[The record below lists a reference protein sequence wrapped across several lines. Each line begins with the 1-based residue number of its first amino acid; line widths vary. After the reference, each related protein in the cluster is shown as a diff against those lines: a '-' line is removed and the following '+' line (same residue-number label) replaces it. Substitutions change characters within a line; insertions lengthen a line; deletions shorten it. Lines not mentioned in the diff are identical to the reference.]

1 MTPPSPDSGP
11 THPGN
16 NFDFVRLAAAL
27 FVLVSH
33 QHALMGLPEPS
44 IRGVQSLGG
53 LGVMVFFVISGFLV
67 AQSWNADPHLGRFA
81 ARRLLR
87 VWPGLAVVILLS
99 VALLGP
105 AVSTLALSDY
115 FAHPWTREYLKN
127 LHFTT
132 RFQLPLHF
140 DGSTLPT
147 SVNGSLWT
155 IPLELKCYLLMALAA
170 MGGLL
175 RARWVLLAALAG
187 TAAIYL
193 GPAPAAQGWSA
204 AFHWQQE
211 RRFLLEFGL
220 YFFAGTAL
228 QAFRIQDSAARTGV
242 AVVLVWALA
251 AAAWAAG
258 LQLLALWLALPATV
272 VALAN
277 AATPGLRAAGRF
289 GDLSYGIY
297 IYAFPVQ
304 QTLIWSLRD
313 RMPWSA
319 LLLLTLAIT
328 LAFAF
333 ASWHLVEKRAL
344 RLKPRRRAPSRSAP
358 AAMWRSWGTRT
369 PPRATPGS

>member
-1 MTPPSPDSGP
+1 MSGVTKSSPDRGP

-16 NFDFVRLAAAL
+16 
-27 FVLVSH
+27 
-33 QHALMGLPEPS
+33 
-44 IRGVQSLGG
+44 
-53 LGVMVFFVISGFLV
+53 
-67 AQSWNADPHLGRFA
+67 
-81 ARRLLR
+81 
-87 VWPGLAVVILLS
+87 
-99 VALLGP
+99 
-105 AVSTLALSDY
+105 
-115 FAHPWTREYLKN
+115 LKN
-127 LHFTT
+127 LYFHSK
-132 RFQLPLHF
+132 FQLPFSF
-140 DGSTLPT
+140 DGSALPT
-147 SVNGSLWT
+147 TVNGSLWT
-155 IPLELKCYLLMALAA
+155 IPFELKCYLLMALAA

-175 RARWVLLAALAG
+175 RLRWVLLAALVIS
-187 TAAIYL
+187 AAVYL

-228 QAFRIQDSAARTGV
+228 QVFRIQDSAARTAG
-242 AVVLVWALA
+242 AVVLGWALA
-251 AAAWAAG
+251 AAAWAAD
-258 LQLLALWLALPATV
+258 LKLLALWLALPATV

-289 GDLSYGIY
+289 GDLSYGTY

-328 LAFAF
+328 LALAF

-344 RLKPRRRAPSRSAP
+344 RLKPRKRIPGPSAP
-358 AAMWRSWGTRT
+358 EARSMFDTRL
-369 PPRATPGS
+369 RV

>member
-1 MTPPSPDSGP
+1 MSGVAATSPASRP

-16 NFDFVRLAAAL
+16 NFDFVRLASAL

-33 QHALMGLPEPS
+33 QHALTGLAEPS
-44 IRGVQSLGG
+44 VRGVQSLGG
-53 LGVMVFFVISGFLV
+53 LGVTVFFVISGFLV

-105 AVSTLALSDY
+105 AVSTLSLSDY
-115 FAHPWTREYLKN
+115 FAHPWTRDYLKN
-127 LHFTT
+127 LHF
-132 RFQLPLHF
+132 RAKGPLPLHF
-140 DGSTLPT
+140 DGSTMPT
-147 SVNGSLWT
+147 AVNGSLWT
-155 IPLELKCYLLMALAA
+155 IPYEIKCYVLMALAA

-175 RARWVLLAALAG
+175 RLRWVLLAALVG
-187 TAAIYL
+187 TAAVYL
-193 GPAPAAQGWSA
+193 GPAPVAQGWSA
-204 AFHWQQE
+204 AFHWQGE

-220 YFFAGTAL
+220 YFFAGTTL

-242 AVVLVWALA
+242 ALLLGWTLA

-272 VALAN
+272 LALAN
-277 AATPGLRAAGRF
+277 AVTPGLRAAGRF

-304 QTLIWSLRD
+304 QTLIWLLKDKMS
-313 RMPWSA
+313 WSV
-319 LLLLTLAIT
+319 LLLLTLATT

-344 RLKPRRRAPSRSAP
+344 RLKPRKRVPGRSASE
-358 AAMWRSWGTRT
+358 ARSMFDTHS
-369 PPRATPGS
+369 RA